1 MSNVKP
7 TRGEIED
14 LWTEGARAIE
24 DMAELAERLDYRGKQ
39 LMLPNRTYLTSIT
52 TMMEDNPGL
61 VEAMYAWI
69 ADNLADED
77 RDEDEDDECDE

>member
-1 MSNVKP
+1 MSNDKP
-7 TRGEIED
+7 TRGEIEG
-14 LWTEGARAIE
+14 LWTEGARAVE

-39 LMLPNRTYLTSIT
+39 LMLPNRAHLTSIT

-61 VEAMYAWI
+61 VEAMYDWI

-77 RDEDEDDECDE
+77 RDEEDDECDE

>member
-7 TRGEIED
+7 TRSEVEN
-14 LWTEGARAIE
+14 LRTEGARATE
-24 DMAELAERLDYRGKQ
+24 DLAHLAERLGYKGSQ

-52 TMMEDNPGL
+52 AMMEDNSGL

-77 RDEDEDDECDE
+77 RVEDDECDE